1 MAADPRGRVLLAPLR
16 RIALAVATLG
26 LLAGP
31 AKAASSIDQ
40 VLIVSETTDSV
51 VLEVRYSYDGR
62 QGEQAFAS
70 ARMTSGGKVV
80 RHFGYRPGAVERGRG
95 RTRIQL
101 SAADSAPPQFLSDGV
116 RVELYTREG
125 AFASTVVAFA
135 KTWAK
140 PGVALEPQ
148 LAVAHVIP
156 PERLTL
162 EHGRPG
168 GGSAGAGDQNGDG
181 GVVRRILPDGKVELR
196 YPDGAIVQLTKGSRT
211 VIPAGGGPPQVY
223 MYQSSQPPTPPAPPP
238 GSPVANWVAG
248 EAAGLLDAIRAL
260 VGGDEPSVAA
270 YLASEGALSPYEQ
283 VTNRRLTITMLL
295 QP

>member
-1 MAADPRGRVLLAPLR
+1 MAADPRGRVLLAPIR
-16 RIALAVATLG
+16 RIALAAATLG

-80 RHFGYRPGAVERGRG
+80 RHFGYRPGAVQRGRG

-101 SAADSAPPQFLSDGV
+101 SAADSAPPQFRSDGV

-148 LAVAHVIP
+148 AAL
-156 PERLTL
+156 RLSPGLTTL
-162 EHGRPG
+162 EGASRVGGRVGADDG
-168 GGSAGAGDQNGDG
+168 GGGEI
-181 GVVRRILPDGKVELR
+181 VRRILPGGKVELR

-223 MYQSSQPPTPPAPPP
+223 LYQSSQPPTPPAPPP
-238 GSPVANWVAG
+238 GSPVA
-248 EAAGLLDAIRAL
+248 
-260 VGGDEPSVAA
+260 
-270 YLASEGALSPYEQ
+270 
-283 VTNRRLTITMLL
+283 
-295 QP
+295 